1 MAALD
6 LLSRRWVLRVLWEL
20 RSGSRGFREMQSLCD
35 QMSPHTLSIRLSELR
50 EAGVVAHDPD
60 GDWTL
65 TPLGRKLGPVL
76 TALDQWSAEW
86 ERTVKPDE
94 S

>member
-1 MAALD
+1 
-6 LLSRRWVLRVLWEL
+6 
-20 RSGSRGFREMQSLCD
+20 
-35 QMSPHTLSIRLSELR
+35 MSPHTLSIRLSELR